1 MAINIKQ
8 ITNFDLKDKK
18 KLLPRNI
25 VIAGGQETRSVI
37 YKYFEFGNS
46 SNPIYVNKFSY
57 CCEPK
62 AFVYPI
68 ILVFSGGVEGLF
80 QIGKSGMFE
89 VQTEDFKD
97 INDDTSETIIIRTP
111 IQGILVPWEWVQEPN
126 PLGFNFTFE
135 YIIEL

>member
-1 MAINIKQ
+1 
-8 ITNFDLKDKK
+8 
-18 KLLPRNI
+18 
-25 VIAGGQETRSVI
+25 
-37 YKYFEFGNS
+37 
-46 SNPIYVNKFSY
+46 
-57 CCEPK
+57 
-62 AFVYPI
+62 
-68 ILVFSGGVEGLF
+68 
-80 QIGKSGMFE
+80 MFE